1 MATFEFTYCQR
12 RHSLEFDD
20 TLLVEVAVPK
30 KLPVLPDSW
39 QAIRAAVADPIGSP
53 KLREM
58 TARGKK
64 AAIIVTDIT
73 RKIPGDLMVS
83 AILEELALGG
93 IQDNDIKI
101 LIATGLHRPNT
112 PAEVRK
118 MLGLEIPARIE
129 VINHVAKDNAAIVDL
144 GMTKRGIPMSLNKAA
159 MDADLRIAT
168 GVIEPHKLAG
178 YSGGVKTM
186 SVGIAGFATIA
197 HTHARQMNEHPSTR
211 LGVIEGNIFR
221 EFLNEVAM
229 TAGLDFIVNVVQD
242 PAGKLVRVVA
252 GHPITAF
259 EAGVDTAKA
268 QAVVEI
274 TRPADLVIAI
284 PGYPKEQNLY
294 QASRA
299 MNTVIFGPKPVL
311 NQGGNIIVPA
321 ICDDGFGDD
330 GIYDALSSVLSH
342 KELLVR
348 FRRDGFPPGGAPVA
362 YKLAKIM
369 EFGSIWFTDCG
380 IPADTLRQIH
390 CETAPS
396 VQDALNSILARKRV
410 KSVLIMPHA
419 TTTIP
424 VVHTPSTTGE
434 RNAGALLAGSR

>member
-1 MATFEFTYCQR
+1 VATFEFTYCGRQ
-12 RHSLEFDD
+12 HSLEFDHA
-20 TLLVEVAVPK
+20 LPLEVAVPK

-39 QAIRAAVADPIGSP
+39 RAIQTAVSDPIGSP

-58 TARGKK
+58 AAKGKK
-64 AAIIVTDIT
+64 VAIIVTDIT
-73 RKIPGDLMVS
+73 RKIPGDLMVT
-83 AILEELALGG
+83 AVLEELALGG
-93 IQDNDIKI
+93 VQDGDIKI

-112 PAEVRK
+112 PAEITK
-118 MLGLEIPARIE
+118 MLGPEIPRRIA
-129 VINHVAKDNAAIVDL
+129 VINHVAKDDDAIVDL
-144 GMTKRGIPMSLNKAA
+144 GKTARGIPMSLNRIA

-197 HTHARQMNEHPSTR
+197 HTHAREMNEHPSTR
-211 LGVIEGNIFR
+211 LGVIAGNIFR

-242 PAGKLVRVVA
+242 PSGKLVRVVA

-259 EAGVDTAKA
+259 EAGVETAKA

-274 TRPADLVIAI
+274 SRPADLVIAI

-299 MNTVIFGPKPVL
+299 MNTVIFGPAPVV
-311 NQGGNIIVPA
+311 NQGGDIIVPA
-321 ICDDGFGDD
+321 ICDDGLGDN
-330 GIYDALSSVLSH
+330 GIYEALSSVPSH
-342 KELLVR
+342 KELLIR

-369 EFGSIWFTDCG
+369 EIGSIWFTDCA
-380 IPADTLRQIH
+380 IPAETLRRIH
-390 CETAPS
+390 CETAAS
-396 VQDALNSILARKRV
+396 VRNAIDRIRLHKRV

-424 VVHTPSTTGE
+424 VVPVHRAMDHNP
-434 RNAGALLAGSR
+434 RPVAAGSH